1 MIWTF
6 VPWLTGCTYRVYAAF
21 ISTRINNV
29 TVKFVH
35 LAVALLLVVV
45 VNGNIHDV
53 RWKIS
58 NQIEMA
64 LRNLS

>member
-1 MIWTF
+1 M
-6 VPWLTGCTYRVYAAF
+6 
-21 ISTRINNV
+21 

-58 NQIEMA
+58 NPQLQMA
-64 LRNLS
+64 LRNWS

>member
-1 MIWTF
+1 M
-6 VPWLTGCTYRVYAAF
+6 
-21 ISTRINNV
+21 

-58 NQIEMA
+58 NPMA
-64 LRNLS
+64 NGVEKLELGNLSVTEVTL

>member
-1 MIWTF
+1 M
-6 VPWLTGCTYRVYAAF
+6 
-21 ISTRINNV
+21 

-45 VNGNIHDV
+45 VNGNIHHGV

-58 NQIEMA
+58 NPIANGVEK
-64 LRNLS
+64 LELGNLSVTEVTL